1 MKILVFLIGLLIIVF
16 LAIFCLVLVY
26 SKRNDQKFCS
36 YVLVL
41 GAKILDENT
50 PCKVLENRLI
60 CAIKYLNKFKDSKVI
75 VSGGIGEDEPIS
87 EGFVMK
93 KYLMKNGI
101 CEDRILI
108 EGLSTNTF
116 ENLKNTKEILGGI
129 DEILIITSNYHLFRA
144 MILAKRIGF
153 SKIYLIGSKVNV
165 GSRQKNILREI
176 FAIIKSIFFDW

>member
-1 MKILVFLIGLLIIVF
+1 MKILICLISLFIF
-16 LAIFCLVLVY
+16 IFCVIFYLVLIY
-26 SKRNDQKFCS
+26 SKRYDEKFCN

-41 GAKILDENT
+41 GARILDENT

-75 VSGGIGEDEPIS
+75 VSGGIGIDEPIS

-93 KYLMKNGI
+93 KYLMKHGI
-101 CEDRILI
+101 SEERILI

-116 ENLKNTKEILGGI
+116 ENLKNTREILNGI
-129 DEILIITSNYHLFRA
+129 DEILIITSDYHLFRS

-165 GSRQKNILREI
+165 GSRQKNIFREI

>member
-1 MKILVFLIGLLIIVF
+1 MRVLVCLIMVSILIFLV
-16 LAIFCLVLVY
+16 IFSLVLIY
-26 SKRNDQKFCS
+26 SKRYDDKFCK

-41 GAKILDENT
+41 GARILDEDT

-75 VSGGIGEDEPIS
+75 VSGGTGIDEPIS

-93 KYLMKNGI
+93 RYLMKYGI
-101 CEDRILI
+101 SEDRILI

-116 ENLKNTKEILGGI
+116 ENLRNTREILDGVN
-129 DEILIITSNYHLFRA
+129 EILIITSDFHLFRS

-153 SKIYLIGSKVNV
+153 LKVYLIGSKVNV
-165 GSRQKNILREI
+165 GSRQKNIVREI